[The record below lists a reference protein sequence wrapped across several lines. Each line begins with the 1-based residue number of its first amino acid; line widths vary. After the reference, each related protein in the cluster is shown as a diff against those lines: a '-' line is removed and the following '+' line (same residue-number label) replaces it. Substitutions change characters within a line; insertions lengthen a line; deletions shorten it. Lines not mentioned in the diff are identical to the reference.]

1 MAEESDSSGAEILG
15 FQPRFSYLLGIDFE
29 ETAQMI
35 ADKVNSAA
43 LDLTNELEELAQ
55 IKTKINNGVKA
66 VLGGLNLPELEEELD
81 RLRVRKSE
89 LEDIIQRK
97 TAERPEVDPAAIVQL
112 FQNAVENWNP
122 ENLKEILKSL
132 ITKIYAHV
140 DGSYT
145 VNVGVHISVL
155 SQHYRYQYY
164 S

>member
-1 MAEESDSSGAEILG
+1 MAEESDSSGAEIQG

-43 LDLTNELEELAQ
+43 PDLTNEREELAQ

-66 VLGGLNLPELEEELD
+66 VLGGLNLPELEEG
-81 RLRVRKSE
+81 LRVRKSE

-122 ENLKEILKSL
+122 ENLKEILESL
-132 ITKIYAHV
+132 ITKIDAHV

-155 SQHYRYQYY
+155 S
-164 S
+164 

>member
-1 MAEESDSSGAEILG
+1 MAEESDCSGAEILG

-43 LDLTNELEELAQ
+43 PDLTNEREELAQ
-55 IKTKINNGVKA
+55 IKTKINNGVKV

-81 RLRVRKSE
+81 RLRVRNSE

-97 TAERPEVDPAAIVQL
+97 TAERPEVDSTAIVQL

-132 ITKIYAHV
+132 ITKIYARV

-155 SQHYRYQYY
+155 S
-164 S
+164 

>member
-1 MAEESDSSGAEILG
+1 M
-15 FQPRFSYLLGIDFE
+15 
-29 ETAQMI
+29 
-35 ADKVNSAA
+35 
-43 LDLTNELEELAQ
+43 
-55 IKTKINNGVKA
+55 
-66 VLGGLNLPELEEELD
+66 NLPELEEELD

-155 SQHYRYQYY
+155 S
-164 S
+164 